1 MKVSYNWLKSYLD
14 FNLTS
19 SELSN
24 LLTNTGLEVEKKF
37 LDLRILNL

>member
-24 LLTNTGLEVEKKF
+24 LLTNTGLEVEKV
-37 LDLRILNL
+37 LDLAF